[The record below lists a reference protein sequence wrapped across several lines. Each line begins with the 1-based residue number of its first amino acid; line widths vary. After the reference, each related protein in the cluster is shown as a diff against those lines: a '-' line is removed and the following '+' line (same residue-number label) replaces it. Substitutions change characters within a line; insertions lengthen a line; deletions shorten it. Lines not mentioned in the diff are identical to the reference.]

1 MRNTHIKDLFPI
13 EYVSELEL
21 LDEHDDILV
30 SPQRLDWR
38 NEYFED
44 LIYSEKFF
52 LSLMGQGYNI
62 SEWELNFGFTPDY
75 IHKPENINLEK
86 LSRLCRY
93 SKQLQHLDT
102 AIKMMD
108 YTGNIWLD
116 TTYETSDLMKWT
128 YENVVF
134 LAQQWQEAV
143 LMIKKTNEI
152 ADFIETSFSARKS
165 VVTIWN
171 KAAI

>member
-1 MRNTHIKDLFPI
+1 
-13 EYVSELEL
+13 
-21 LDEHDDILV
+21 
-30 SPQRLDWR
+30 
-38 NEYFED
+38 
-44 LIYSEKFF
+44 
-52 LSLMGQGYNI
+52 MGQGYHI
-62 SEWELNFGFTPDY
+62 SEWELNFGFTPEF

-86 LSRLCRY
+86 LSRICRY
-93 SKQLQHLDT
+93 SKQLQYLDT

-143 LMIKKTNEI
+143 LMIEKTNEI
-152 ADFIETSFSARKS
+152 ADFIETSLSARKS